1 MAAVRLFGFSKKTEL
16 LKIHP
21 SDIYSR
27 KQDCERDSYEK
38 AEEMMMTAYEK
49 GVNKF
54 EWIHKRA
61 NDETFPAEVWLT
73 AIPYKNK
80 KALELMY
87 AGANSSLYIIR
98 KKEFPKNEMQDKVP
112 DREVNPKIKF
122 HTYIKC
128 DDNKFKEKKYT
139 PKDFYI
145 IEFKPDRQPI
155 GIYLTEKPFTNHKIQ
170 LQKGDIL
177 YAFSDGYVDQF
188 NGITKEKFNY
198 KRFRNMLL
206 SIANKFLF

>member
-1 MAAVRLFGFSKKTEL
+1 
-16 LKIHP
+16 
-21 SDIYSR
+21 
-27 KQDCERDSYEK
+27 
-38 AEEMMMTAYEK
+38 MMTAYEK

-170 LQKGDIL
+170 LLQTRDMQRVFDFGSRIEFDKLSFQASQLFSMPAFKWFDM
-177 YAFSDGYVDQF
+177 YACTEYHNS
-188 NGITKEKFNY
+188 
-198 KRFRNMLL
+198 
-206 SIANKFLF
+206 